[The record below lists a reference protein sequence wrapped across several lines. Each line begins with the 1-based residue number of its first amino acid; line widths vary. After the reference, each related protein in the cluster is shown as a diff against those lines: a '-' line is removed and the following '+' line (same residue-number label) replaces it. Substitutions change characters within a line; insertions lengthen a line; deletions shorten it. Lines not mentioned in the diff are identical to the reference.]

1 MRRFLTTLMILLVVL
16 VAGFSALVLLVN
28 PNDFRAYMVQQVA
41 ARSEYQLQLDN
52 ICCPRLVVATGR
64 AAALARMAATQHPFR
79 ANDANG
85 ARRQRTAGA
94 G

>member
-41 ARSEYQLQLDN
+41 ARSGV
-52 ICCPRLVVATGR
+52 PVATGR
-64 AAALARMAATQHPFR
+64 TAALARMAAAQHPFR

>member
-41 ARSEYQLQLDN
+41 ARSEYQLQLDG
-52 ICCPRLVVATGR
+52 PLRWRVSPATEY
-64 AAALARMAATQHPFR
+64 PFR

>member
-41 ARSEYQLQLDN
+41 ARSEYQLQLDG
-52 ICCPRLVVATGR
+52 PLRWHVWPQL
-64 AAALARMAATQHPFR
+64 R